1 MKNRSL
7 IIVYILCIWFVI
19 SFVTNLIGPL
29 MPVMI
34 QDYQLSL
41 ALAGF
46 LPFSFFLAYGLVS
59 IPAGVMVE
67 RFGPKPTL
75 LAAFALNLLG
85 SLAIAAFPYYLVV
98 IGALFVIGVG
108 MAMLQVVINPL
119 MRTAGGEPHFAF
131 FSVMGQL
138 SFGFAS
144 FLSPLVFSALM
155 QQLAAGASSDGGFL
169 VTFARLMPGGLP
181 WVSFYWAFVAV
192 FVLVLAITRTMEI
205 PPIELKDEERAGTRE
220 VYLKLLRD
228 KHARLFFLGIVAYVG
243 TEQSLAN
250 WMSQFLSAYHG
261 FSPTVEGAQA
271 VASFWGL
278 MSLGCLLGLLLL
290 KLLDARAVL
299 GIFSTLAI
307 VCISL
312 ALFGAGDIALLA
324 FPAAGFFLSIMFS
337 VIFSLALNSI
347 PRHHGALSGILCT
360 GILGGALVP
369 FLVGILGDSVGLRAA
384 LTVLFVTV
392 GYILGISFWANPLIR
407 NETTSFTRLMRA
419 ARQRAG
425 HSRRTGQAVT
435 GQADRRGLTREG

>member
-7 IIVYILCIWFVI
+7 IIVYILFVWFVI

-29 MPVMI
+29 MPVI
-34 QDYQLSL
+34 IRDYGLSL

-46 LPFSFFLAYGLVS
+46 LPFSFFLAYGIVS

-67 RFGPKPTL
+67 RLGPKPTL

-119 MRTAGGEPHFAF
+119 MRAAGGEAHFAF

-155 QQLAAGASSDGGFL
+155 QRLAADASSDDGFL
-169 VTFARLMPGGLP
+169 VTLARLMPGGLA
-181 WVSFYWAFVAV
+181 WVSFYWAFVV
-192 FVLVLAITRTMEI
+192 IFVLVLALTRTMQI
-205 PPIELKDEERAGTRE
+205 PPIELKEEERAGTRE
-220 VYLKLLRD
+220 LYLKLLGDRS
-228 KHARLFFLGIVAYVG
+228 ARLFFLGIVAYVG

-250 WMSQFLSAYHG
+250 WMSQFLSTYHG
-261 FSPTVEGAQA
+261 FSPTVEGAQS

-290 KLLDARAVL
+290 KLLDARVVL
-299 GIFSTLAI
+299 GIFSSLAV
-307 VCISL
+307 VCICL
-312 ALFGAGDIALLA
+312 ALFGARQSAVLA
-324 FPAAGFFLSIMFS
+324 FPATGFFLSIMFS
-337 VIFSLALNSI
+337 VIFSLALNSV

-369 FLVGILGDSVGLRAA
+369 FLVGVLGDWVGLRAA
-384 LTVLFVTV
+384 LSVLFVTV
-392 GYILGISFWANPLIR
+392 GYILSIAFWARPLIR
-407 NETTSFTRLMRA
+407 NETVSLARLLKSS
-419 ARQRAG
+419 RQ
-425 HSRRTGQAVT
+425 S
-435 GQADRRGLTREG
+435 ADQRGRPERVSPE